1 MKTNKF
7 ISAVILITFLL
18 LTAGSA
24 GAELLRVGFVFELA
38 GAFFPIDIVDL
49 IYDDAQDLIWADC
62 TTFRNNW
69 SNASNLAEGI
79 DGIYIWDEDPLEFS
93 DGWRLPTV
101 DEFLHLW
108 SEEENNISEGFGSLY
123 EVNYWTA
130 SQPDSESAYLFSM
143 QSGELQ
149 VAFTSESVGYAIAVR
164 DVGQNSQVP
173 EPSSLVLLA
182 LGFLG
187 LSGVIRSRKISGRA

>member
-7 ISAVILITFLL
+7 ISAVIMITFLL
-18 LTAGSA
+18 ITAGSA
-24 GAELLRVGFVFELA
+24 GADLLDVGKVFGE
-38 GAFFPIDIVDL
+38 AFSPLSLVDL
-49 IYDDAQDLIWADC
+49 IYNDAQDLIWADF
-62 TTFRNNW
+62 TTFRKYNW
-69 SNASNLAEGI
+69 SNASNWAEGI
-79 DGIYIWDEDPLEFS
+79 DGIYIWDEEPLEFS
-93 DGWRLPTV
+93 DRWRLPTV

-164 DVGQNSQVP
+164 DVVQNSQVP
-173 EPSSLVLLA
+173 EPSSLILLV
-182 LGFLG
+182 LGFIG